1 MDDSFS
7 ALPLFPPLQ
16 AARSGMLAVDDLHT
30 LYWEECGNP
39 AGIPVIFLHGGPGG
53 GLSPRHRQFFHPDG
67 YRIILFDQRGA
78 GRSTPLGEVR
88 NNTTPLLIED
98 IESLR
103 RMLGIDQ
110 WLVFGGSWGATLAL
124 AYGQAHPQ
132 ACLGFILRG
141 VFLCTQAEID
151 WFMHG
156 MKHFFPEA
164 YADFV
169 AGIPPQQR
177 EQLLQAYAARLFSED
192 AAVSLQAARNWSRY
206 EGRCSFLR
214 PQKDQIAEAGDDV
227 VALGIGRLEAHYF
240 LHRGFMEEDQLMRN
254 LERIAHLP
262 ATIVQGRYD
271 MVCPPAAA
279 YRLHRAWPHSVLHMV
294 PDAGH
299 AAMEPGTAAALVAAT
314 EQFRLHRRFD

>member
-1 MDDSFS
+1 MDDTIS

-39 AGIPVIFLHGGPGG
+39 GGIPVIFLHGGPGG
-53 GLSPRHRQFFHPDG
+53 GLSPRHRQFFHPDA

-88 NNTTPLLIED
+88 DNTTPLLIGD
-98 IESLR
+98 IETLR
-103 RMLGIDQ
+103 RMLGIDR

-156 MKHFFPEA
+156 MGRFFPEA

-169 AGIPPQQR
+169 AAIPPQQR
-177 EQLLQAYAARLFSED
+177 AQLLQAYAERLLSDD
-192 AAVSLQAARNWSRY
+192 AAVSLQAARDWSCF
-206 EGRCSFLR
+206 ESRCSFLR
-214 PQKDQIAEAGDDV
+214 PQADTMTEAGADV
-227 VALGIGRLEAHYF
+227 VARGIGRLEAHYF
-240 LHRGFMEEDQLMRN
+240 LHHGFMEEDQLMRN
-254 LERIAHLP
+254 LDRIAHLP

-279 YRLHRAWPHSVLHMV
+279 YRLHRAWPQSVLHMV

-299 AAMEPGTAAALVAAT
+299 AAMEPGIAAALVAAT
-314 EQFRLHRRFD
+314 EQFRLRGRFD